1 MKVKMIAEAYSV
13 LSNAKINKCEDGEK
27 VAVWKV
33 CHAIK
38 KVAEDYQEACKDAT
52 SKLNDIEDYESKMQK
67 ALEYENKKG
76 KDCEM
81 KADEYKAFVVEYD
94 RVRKLVDSAVKELGD
109 ADVTL
114 GVEGISEDAFGR
126 LLASNPD
133 WDMKQIEAISD
144 VIIKV

>member
-1 MKVKMIAEAYSV
+1 MKTRKIAEAYNV
-13 LSNAKINKCEDGEK
+13 LVNAKISKCEDGEK

-67 ALEYENKKG
+67 ALEYESKKG
-76 KDCEM
+76 ENCEM
-81 KADEYKAFVVEYD
+81 KAEEYKAFVAEYD

-114 GVEGISEDAFGR
+114 DVEGISEDAFCR

-133 WDMKQIEAISD
+133 WEIKKIEVVSD

>member
-1 MKVKMIAEAYSV
+1 MKTRKIAEAYNV
-13 LSNAKINKCEDGEK
+13 LVNAKISKCEDSEK

-38 KVAEDYQEACKDAT
+38 KVAEDYQDACKDAT
-52 SKLNDIEDYESKMQK
+52 SKLNDIEDYESKMQE
-67 ALEYENKKG
+67 AIEYENKKG
-76 KDCEM
+76 ENCNM

-94 RVRKLVDSAVKELGD
+94 RVRKLVDSAVKEIGD
-109 ADVTL
+109 ADTTL
-114 GVEGISEDAFGR
+114 DVEGISEDAFGR

>member
-1 MKVKMIAEAYSV
+1 MKVRKIAEAYNV
-13 LSNAKINKCEDGEK
+13 LASAKINKCEDGEK

-52 SKLNDIEDYESKMQK
+52 SKLNDIENYESKMRM
-67 ALEYENKKG
+67 ALEYEAKKG
-76 KDCEM
+76 DGCEM
-81 KADEYKAFVVEYD
+81 KADEYKAFVAEYD

>member
-1 MKVKMIAEAYSV
+1 MKVRKIAEAYNV
-13 LSNAKINKCEDGEK
+13 LASAKINKCEDGEK

-38 KVAEDYQEACKDAT
+38 KVAEDYQDACKDAT

-67 ALEYENKKG
+67 ALEYESKKG
-76 KDCEM
+76 KDCNMTAE
-81 KADEYKAFVVEYD
+81 EYKAFVVEYD
-94 RVRKLVDSAVKELGD
+94 RVRKLVDSAVKEIGD
-109 ADVTL
+109 ADTTL
-114 GVEGISEDAFGR
+114 DVEGISEDAFGR

>member
-1 MKVKMIAEAYSV
+1 MKVRKIAEAYNV
-13 LSNAKINKCEDGEK
+13 LASAKINKCEDGEK

-52 SKLNDIEDYESKMQK
+52 SKLNDIENYESKMRM
-67 ALEYENKKG
+67 ALEYEAKKG
-76 KDCEM
+76 DGCEM

-94 RVRKLVDSAVKELGD
+94 RVRKLVDSAVKEIGD
-109 ADVTL
+109 ADTTL
-114 GVEGISEDAFGR
+114 DVEGISEDAFGR

>member
-1 MKVKMIAEAYSV
+1 MKVRKIAEAYSV

-52 SKLNDIEDYESKMQK
+52 SKLNDIEDYEGKMQK
-67 ALEYENKKG
+67 ALEYESKKG
-76 KDCEM
+76 ENCEM
-81 KADEYKAFVVEYD
+81 KSEEYKAFVAEYD

-109 ADVTL
+109 ADADL
-114 GVEGISEDAFGR
+114 GAEGISEDAFGR

-133 WDMKQIEAISD
+133 WEMKQIEVVSD
-144 VIIKV
+144 VILSV

>member
-1 MKVKMIAEAYSV
+1 MKVRKIAEAYNV
-13 LSNAKINKCEDGEK
+13 LASAKINKCEDVEK
-27 VAVWKV
+27 VAAWKV

-38 KVAEDYQEACKDAT
+38 KVAEDYQEACRDAT

-76 KDCEM
+76 ENCEM
-81 KADEYKAFVVEYD
+81 KAEEYKAFVAEYD

-114 GVEGISEDAFGR
+114 DVEGISEDAFGR

-133 WDMKQIEAISD
+133 WEMKQIEVISD

>member
-1 MKVKMIAEAYSV
+1 MKVKMIAEAYNV
-13 LSNAKINKCEDGEK
+13 LASAKINKCEDGEK

-52 SKLNDIEDYESKMQK
+52 SKLNDIENYENKMQK
-67 ALEYENKKG
+67 ALEYESKKG
-76 KDCEM
+76 ENCEM
-81 KADEYKAFVVEYD
+81 KADEYKAFVAEYD

-109 ADVTL
+109 ADADL
-114 GVEGISEDAFGR
+114 GAEGISEDAFGR

-133 WDMKQIEAISD
+133 WEMKQIEVVSD
-144 VIIKV
+144 VILSV

>member
-1 MKVKMIAEAYSV
+1 MKVRKIAEAYNV
-13 LSNAKINKCEDGEK
+13 LASAKINKCEDGEK

-38 KVAEDYQEACKDAT
+38 KVAEDYQDACKDAT

-67 ALEYENKKG
+67 ALEYESKKG
-76 KDCEM
+76 ENCEM
-81 KADEYKAFVVEYD
+81 KAEEYKAFVMEYD
-94 RVRKLVDSAVKELGD
+94 RVRKLVDSAVKEIGD
-109 ADVTL
+109 ADTTL
-114 GVEGISEDAFGR
+114 DVEGISEDAFGR

>member
-1 MKVKMIAEAYSV
+1 MKVRKIAEAYNV
-13 LSNAKINKCEDGEK
+13 LASAKINKCLDVEK
-27 VAVWKV
+27 VAAWKV
-33 CHAIK
+33 CHTIK

-76 KDCEM
+76 ENCEM
-81 KADEYKAFVVEYD
+81 KADEYKAFVAEYD

-133 WDMKQIEAISD
+133 WEMRQIEVISD

>member
-1 MKVKMIAEAYSV
+1 MKVRKIAEAYNV
-13 LSNAKINKCEDGEK
+13 LASAKINKCEDGEK

-38 KVAEDYQEACKDAT
+38 KVAEDYQDACKDAT
-52 SKLNDIEDYESKMQK
+52 SKLNDIEDYENKMQK
-67 ALEYENKKG
+67 ALEYESKKG
-76 KDCEM
+76 ENCEM
-81 KADEYKAFVVEYD
+81 KAEEYKAFVAEYD

-114 GVEGISEDAFGR
+114 DVEGISEDAFGR

-133 WDMKQIEAISD
+133 WNMRQIEVVSD

>member
-1 MKVKMIAEAYSV
+1 MKVRKIAEAYSV
-13 LSNAKINKCEDGEK
+13 LSNAKISKCEDGEK

-38 KVAEDYQEACKDAT
+38 KVAEDYQDACKDAT

-76 KDCEM
+76 KDCDM
-81 KADEYKAFVVEYD
+81 KADEYKAFVAEYD

-114 GVEGISEDAFGR
+114 DVEGISEDAFGR

>member
-1 MKVKMIAEAYSV
+1 MKVRKIAEAYNV
-13 LSNAKINKCEDGEK
+13 LASAKINKCEDGEK

-38 KVAEDYQEACKDAT
+38 KVAEDYQDACKDAT
-52 SKLNDIEDYESKMQK
+52 SKLNDIENYESKMRM
-67 ALEYENKKG
+67 ALEYEAKKG
-76 KDCEM
+76 DGCEM
-81 KADEYKAFVVEYD
+81 KADEYKAFVAEYD

-133 WDMKQIEAISD
+133 WEMKQIEAISD
-144 VIIKV
+144 VILSV

>member
-1 MKVKMIAEAYSV
+1 MKVRKIAEAYNV
-13 LSNAKINKCEDGEK
+13 LASAKINKCEDGEK

-67 ALEYENKKG
+67 ALDYEAKKG
-76 KDCEM
+76 ENCDM
-81 KADEYKAFVVEYD
+81 KVDEYKAFVMEYN
-94 RVRKLVDSAVKELGD
+94 RVRKLVDSAVKEIGD
-109 ADVTL
+109 ADTTL
-114 GVEGISEDAFGR
+114 DVEGISEDAFGR

-133 WDMKQIEAISD
+133 WEMKQIEAISD
-144 VIIKV
+144 VILSV

>member
-1 MKVKMIAEAYSV
+1 MKVRKIAEAYNV
-13 LSNAKINKCEDGEK
+13 LASAKINKCEDGEK

-52 SKLNDIEDYESKMQK
+52 SKLNDIENYESKMQK
-67 ALEYENKKG
+67 ALEYESKKG
-76 KDCEM
+76 KDCNMTAE
-81 KADEYKAFVVEYD
+81 EYKAFVVEYD
-94 RVRKLVDSAVKELGD
+94 RVRKLVDSAVKEMGD
-109 ADVTL
+109 ADTTL
-114 GVEGISEDAFGR
+114 DVEGISEDAFGR

>member
-1 MKVKMIAEAYSV
+1 MKVRKIAEAYSV
-13 LSNAKINKCEDGEK
+13 LSNAKISKCEDGEK

-52 SKLNDIEDYESKMQK
+52 SKLNDIEDYENKMQK

-76 KDCEM
+76 KDCAM

-94 RVRKLVDSAVKELGD
+94 RVRRLVDSAVKEIGD
-109 ADVTL
+109 ADTTL
-114 GVEGISEDAFGR
+114 DVEGISEDAFGR

-133 WDMKQIEAISD
+133 WEMKQIEAISD

>member
-1 MKVKMIAEAYSV
+1 MKVRKIAEAYNV
-13 LSNAKINKCEDGEK
+13 LASAKINKCEDGEK
-27 VAVWKV
+27 VTIWKV

-38 KVAEDYQEACKDAT
+38 KVAEDYQDACKDAT
-52 SKLNDIEDYESKMQK
+52 SKLNDIEDYENKMQK

-76 KDCEM
+76 KDCAM

-94 RVRKLVDSAVKELGD
+94 RVRRLVDSAVKEIGD
-109 ADVTL
+109 ADTTL
-114 GVEGISEDAFGR
+114 DVEGISEDAFGR

>member
-1 MKVKMIAEAYSV
+1 MKTRKIAEAYNV
-13 LSNAKINKCEDGEK
+13 LVNAKISKCEDSEK

-52 SKLNDIEDYESKMQK
+52 SKLNDIEDYENKMQK
-67 ALEYENKKG
+67 ALEYESKKG
-76 KDCEM
+76 ENCEM
-81 KADEYKAFVVEYD
+81 KAEEYKAFVAEYD

-114 GVEGISEDAFGR
+114 DVEGISEDAFGR

-133 WDMKQIEAISD
+133 WEMKQIEVVSD
-144 VIIKV
+144 VIIKI

>member
-1 MKVKMIAEAYSV
+1 MKVRKIAEAYSV

-76 KDCEM
+76 ENCAM

-109 ADVTL
+109 ADTTL
-114 GVEGISEDAFGR
+114 DVEGISEDAFGR